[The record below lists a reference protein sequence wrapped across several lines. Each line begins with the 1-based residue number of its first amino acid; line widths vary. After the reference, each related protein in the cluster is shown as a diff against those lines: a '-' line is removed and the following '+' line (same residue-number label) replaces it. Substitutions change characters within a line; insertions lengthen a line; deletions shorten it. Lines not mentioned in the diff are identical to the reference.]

1 MTLSQVERTWFATRV
16 PGQLSTTPLNDLKRA
31 YYASQLG
38 PSVHI
43 HDLVD
48 AEKQWLI
55 KTIRDNAGTPAGN
68 QLSDLW
74 VQLLASAGL
83 RVSKYMD
90 ENKTTYY
97 VST

>member
-1 MTLSQVERTWFATRV
+1 MISTQVERTWFATRV

-31 YYASQLG
+31 YFAEQLG
-38 PSVHI
+38 ASAHI
-43 HDLVD
+43 HDLDD
-48 AEKQWLI
+48 AEKQWLRKVI
-55 KTIRDNAGTPAGN
+55 TVSGGTPTGM

-74 VQLLASAGL
+74 IQLLASSGL

-90 ENKTTYY
+90 ENKKTYY